1 MAEDIDIGNVGG
13 QNGVASEATLAR
25 LTASIE
31 AMAKKAGIDPKAE
44 AAKLQKLYNAQLG
57 TTIPLERASGESK
70 KDNTKATKESTK
82 ATINY
87 GKAIK
92 GAALGAISGFAQSLT
107 NMAGAVMGSETSLS
121 SFAQHVPL
129 IGNQLAFLTGL
140 IDQNISSFRDLS
152 QVGAT
157 FGNGLED
164 IRRIAAEASMP
175 LGDFVSIV
183 GTNSKQMQL
192 FGAGTAAGA
201 KNFALMS
208 KNLRQVAGK
217 DLMNLGFTSSD
228 LNELLLDYAEF
239 QDMQLGVTRRNTRMN
254 TKDAAAF
261 GEQLQLLAG
270 ATGKQRDEIMK
281 AAQAAGE
288 ETRVRAAMAGMDK
301 DQKKAFL
308 LNIGAVPTEF
318 SDVLKDMAD
327 GIPHSDAAQG
337 MMAMSQ
343 TFRDQADQVK
353 NMNPRQLNDFMA
365 EVNNDIERSIE
376 KFGPGAIESLTK
388 GGDGIAEV
396 LNSIAPSL
404 ADKAKMSDEEWKA
417 MQAKLDA
424 EKDSGT
430 GLKQF
435 GETINK
441 LRGQLIT
448 ALLPALEAFQGFA
461 SDKITALSAWLKSDD
476 FKTYM
481 DMFKVALQTGVD
493 KMKLFFDNL
502 GKYDLMTA
510 LFGGKK
516 GDDIG
521 GGNTLDKDVK
531 GLFGGGDGE
540 GFSISKLLGDT
551 IKSAFSNWDI
561 DWGKMF
567 VGGMVGLGL
576 AIVAPV
582 IGIPA
587 ILLAAVTTVF
597 GLSAL
602 EDLFK
607 GAWNL
612 LKSAFTFGAD
622 GLKSIGSGIGGL
634 FTGSWNLLK
643 GAFTFGAD
651 SLKSLGSGIGGL
663 FTGSWDSIKDGF
675 TFGADTLSLLTS
687 GVSGLLKTVWSE
699 VTGWFTFAEG
709 TSFSISAVVTKMWD
723 TVKSYFNFID
733 SVAGFSISGLAKT
746 AWDTVTGWFGFGDGE
761 AAFAISTLATKAWT
775 TVKGWFGFGET
786 TFSLSGLMTTAWTT
800 VTGFFSFGDMKLPSI
815 TNLWTSIVDKV
826 KGFFTF
832 DFKMPNFKSFLPK
845 WLGGEGKEMSGVTE
859 ASPASTNSQQVAEKK
874 IPDPTKAETNLK
886 KLATANS
893 IVQSL
898 VDIPN
903 LKAIFKEVN
912 TALNSGH
919 VRSYATALRD
929 VASQMEKINN
939 LSTKTEGGLF
949 GVGGTDVATAG
960 ATALNSGGITPGS
973 QGSNTALNTS
983 MTMMLTK
990 LDAIID
996 NTKKGADN
1004 TAGISNDMATNLSTG

>member
-1 MAEDIDIGNVGG
+1 MAEEIDIGNVGG
-13 QNGVASEATLAR
+13 QNGVASEATLAK

-31 AMAKKAGIDPKAE
+31 AMARKAGIDPKAE
-44 AAKLQKLYNAQLG
+44 AAKLQRLYNAQLN

-121 SFAQHVPL
+121 SFAQHIPL
-129 IGNQLAFLTGL
+129 IGNQLAFLAGL
-140 IDQNISSFRDLS
+140 IDQNVNSFRDLS
-152 QVGAT
+152 TVGAT
-157 FGNGLED
+157 FGNGLND
-164 IRRIAAEASMP
+164 IRRIAAEAAMP
-175 LGDFVSIV
+175 LSDFVSIV

-201 KNFALMS
+201 KNFAMMS

-217 DLMNLGFTSSD
+217 DLMNLGYTSGD

-239 QDMQLGVTRRNTRMN
+239 QDMQLGVTRRNTQMN

-288 ETRVRAAMAGMDK
+288 ETRVRAAMAGMLPK
-301 DQKKAFL
+301 ERERFL
-308 LNIGAVPTEF
+308 LNIGAAPAAF
-318 SDVLKDMAD
+318 QDVLKDMAD

-353 NMNPRQLNDFMA
+353 DMNPRQLNDFMA
-365 EVNNDIERSIE
+365 EVNNDIESSIKE
-376 KFGPGAIESLTK
+376 FGPGAVESLTR

-396 LNSIAPSL
+396 LNNIAPAL
-404 ADKAKMSDEEWKA
+404 ADKAEMSDAEWKA

-424 EKDSGT
+424 EKDSGE
-430 GLKQF
+430 GIKQF
-435 GETINK
+435 GETINR
-441 LRGQLIT
+441 LRGQIIT
-448 ALLPALEAFQGFA
+448 ALLPALESFQGFA
-461 SDKITALSAWLKSDD
+461 SDKIKDLATFLKSDD
-476 FKTYM
+476 FKSYM
-481 DMFKVALQTGVD
+481 EMFKTALSDGVA
-493 KMKLFFDNL
+493 KIELFFKNL

-516 GDDIG
+516 GVDVDRE
-521 GGNTLDKDVK
+521 GNTLDKDVK
-531 GLFGGGDGE
+531 GLFGGAGE

-551 IKSAFSNWDI
+551 IKSAFDDWEI

-567 VGGMVGLGL
+567 VGGMVALGL

-582 IGIPA
+582 LGIPV

-602 EDLFK
+602 EDLFT

-622 GLKSIGSGIGGL
+622 GLKSIGTGIGGL
-634 FTGSWNLLK
+634 FTGAWDLLK

-651 SLKSLGSGIGGL
+651 
-663 FTGSWDSIKDGF
+663 
-675 TFGADTLSLLTS
+675 TLSMLTA
-687 GVSGLLKTVWSE
+687 GVSGLLKTVWTE
-699 VTGWFTFAEG
+699 VTGWFTFDEG
-709 TSFSISAVVTKMWD
+709 TSFSISGVVTKMWE
-723 TVKSYFNFID
+723 TVKSYFKFID
-733 SVAGFSISGLAKT
+733 GALGFSISSLAIT
-746 AWDTVTGWFGFGDGE
+746 AWKTVTGWFGFGDGE
-761 AAFAISTLATKAWT
+761 AAFAISKLATEAWK
-775 TVKGWFGFGET
+775 TVKGWFGFGDT
-786 TFSLSGLMTTAWTT
+786 TFSISGLITTAWIT
-800 VTGFFSFGDMKLPSI
+800 VKSFFSFGDMKLPSI
-815 TNLWTSIVDKV
+815 TDLWTSIVDKV

-832 DFKMPNFKSFLPK
+832 DFKMPNFKDFLPT
-845 WLGGEGKEMSGVTE
+845 WLGGKGKELDIAGTQAPVA
-859 ASPASTNSQQVAEKK
+859 ASPNEQVQT
-874 IPDPTKAETNLK
+874 IPDPTKAEANLK
-886 KLATANS
+886 KLGTANA

-903 LKAIFKEVN
+903 LKAVFKEVN

-919 VRSYATALRD
+919 VRSYATALKD
-929 VASQMEKINN
+929 VATQMKKINE
-939 LSTKTEGGLF
+939 LSTKTEGGFL
-949 GVGGTDVATAG
+949 GVGGSEVATAG
-960 ATALNSGGITPGS
+960 GSALNSGGITPGNA
-973 QGSNTALNTS
+973 GSNATLNTN

-990 LDAIID
+990 LDSIIE

-1004 TAGISNDMATNLSTG
+1004 TAGISNDMAVHLSTG